1 MGQYVASLDD
11 MASQRFRDM
20 RILKVGAA
28 LICGACLGILATSV
42 PVQSTSEA
50 ANLASMPTSL
60 RQSSMFSRQGQ
71 VLASLPGPSPWKELA
86 IASLEASQ
94 NCGRDVAAKARLQS
108 MMMNADS
115 KTKAELARLSVR
127 VQAKKKQVEAEG
139 SDLPG
144 GVAPLGDFWDPL
156 SLAVSA
162 NEGQILYF
170 REAELKHGRICML
183 ATVGIY
189 VGERFHPLF
198 GGDIDAFSVST
209 DLFSAPAL
217 GPFWAAI
224 LVAAG
229 GIEILR
235 RLAGGKER
243 RHRVLLLSSPQE
255 QFQETSASIRLA
267 SKRTSTKRSSR

>member
-1 MGQYVASLDD
+1 
-11 MASQRFRDM
+11 
-20 RILKVGAA
+20 
-28 LICGACLGILATSV
+28 
-42 PVQSTSEA
+42 
-50 ANLASMPTSL
+50 
-60 RQSSMFSRQGQ
+60 
-71 VLASLPGPSPWKELA
+71 
-86 IASLEASQ
+86 
-94 NCGRDVAAKARLQS
+94 

-127 VQAKKKQVEAEG
+127 VQAKKKQVEAET

-156 SLAVSA
+156 SLATSA

-229 GIEILR
+229 GIEIFTSSGRWEGTQAQGFTPELVEGVVPGDFGFDPLGLQKNLDEKEFTLR
-235 RLAGGKER
+235 RNQE
-243 RHRVLLLSSPQE
+243 LLHG
-255 QFQETSASIRLA
+255 RLA
-267 SKRTSTKRSSR
+267 MISAAGMIAQELLTQKTLSGAE